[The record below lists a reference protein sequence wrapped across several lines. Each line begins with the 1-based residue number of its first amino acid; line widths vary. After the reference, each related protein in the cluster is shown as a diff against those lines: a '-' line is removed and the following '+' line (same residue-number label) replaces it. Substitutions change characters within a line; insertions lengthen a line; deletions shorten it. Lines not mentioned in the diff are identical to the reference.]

1 MDTTQPTRPDENFEL
16 MRNDALLRWQRAL
29 GIAPGEGLGVGRRA
43 IFFAL
48 FSWLPLAVWAA
59 VNHRLL
65 DAASGEPLLVHYGI
79 HVRCLVAIP
88 LFILAEGM
96 AAPIVRRIVRQF
108 RTAGIVPDTQQEAF
122 RAALCATAS
131 LRDASLPWVAIV
143 GLALAWSLGGPGGDP
158 HEMSW
163 AESGGDVGFGGWWF
177 LVVARPIFIV
187 LALGWLWR
195 IALLIVLFRKISRLE
210 LSLVPTHPDRHGG
223 LGFVHKLPSA
233 LFLVTLA
240 VSAVLAS
247 RWMHD
252 VIFHGQSLAVF
263 KLPLIVFVVLWSA
276 LLLLPLL
283 VLAPRIAALKRH
295 ALLDYGAL
303 VGSHGRLV
311 HQRWILGRTVTE
323 NALLDAPEL
332 GPVADIAATY
342 ELVEKISPLPVGKST
357 LGAIVVPM
365 ALPMLFVAAQQ
376 IPLRDMLLKL
386 LKTLA

>member
-1 MDTTQPTRPDENFEL
+1 MDTPQPTRSDEEFDL

-29 GIAPGEGLGVGRRA
+29 HIAPAEGLGVVRRA
-43 IFFAL
+43 LFFTL
-48 FSWLPLAVWAA
+48 FTWLPLAVWAA

-65 DAASGEPLLVHYGI
+65 DAASGEPLLAHYGI

-96 AAPIVRRIVRQF
+96 AAPIVGRIVRQF
-108 RTAGIVPDTQQEAF
+108 RTAGIVSDAQQDAF
-122 RAALCATAS
+122 SAALGATAR
-131 LRDASLPWVAIV
+131 LRDASLPWVAIIA
-143 GLALAWSLGGPGGDP
+143 LALAWSLGGPGGDP

-163 AESGGDVGFGGWWF
+163 AESGSDLGFGGWWF

-195 IALLIVLFRKISRLE
+195 IVLQIVLFHRISRLD

-223 LGFVHKLPSA
+223 LGFVSKLPSA
-233 LFLVTLA
+233 MFLVSLA

-252 VIFHGQSLAVF
+252 VVFHGQSIVAF
-263 KLPLIVFVVLWSA
+263 KLPLLVFVALWSI

-283 VLAPRIAALKRH
+283 VLAPRIAALKRK

-311 HQRWILGRTVTE
+311 HRRWILGRPVAGD
-323 NALLDAPEL
+323 ALLDAPEL

-342 ELVEKISPLPVGKST
+342 ELVEKISPLPIGKTT
-357 LGAIVVPM
+357 LTAIAVPI

-386 LKTLA
+386 LKTVV

>member
-1 MDTTQPTRPDENFEL
+1 MDTPQPTRPDGEFDL

-29 GIAPGEGLGVGRRA
+29 RVAPAEGLGVVRRA
-43 IFFAL
+43 LFFAL
-48 FSWLPLAVWAA
+48 FAWLPLAVWAA
-59 VNHRLL
+59 ANHRLL

-79 HVRCLVAIP
+79 HIRCLVAIP
-88 LFILAEGM
+88 LFILAEGV
-96 AAPIVRRIVRQF
+96 AVPIVRRIVGQF
-108 RTAGIVPDTQQEAF
+108 RTAGIVPEDQQGAF
-122 RAALCATAS
+122 RAALATTAR
-131 LRDASLPWVAIV
+131 LRDASLPWVAII

-163 AESGGDVGFGGWWF
+163 AESGSDLGFGGWWF

-195 IALLIVLFRKISRLE
+195 IALLIVLFHRISRLE

-223 LGFVHKLPSA
+223 LGFVSKLPSA
-233 LFLVTLA
+233 MFLVTLA

-252 VIFHGQSLAVF
+252 IVFHGQSIAAF
-263 KLPLIVFVVLWSA
+263 KLPLLVFVVLWSI

-283 VLAPRIAALKRH
+283 VLAPRIAALKRK
-295 ALLDYGAL
+295 ALLDFGTL
-303 VGSHGRLV
+303 VGNHGRLV
-311 HQRWILGRTVTE
+311 HRRWILGRPVAGD
-323 NALLDAPEL
+323 ALLDAPEL

-342 ELVEKISPLPVGKST
+342 ELVEKISPLPVGKTT
-357 LGAIVVPM
+357 LAAIAVPI

-386 LKTLA
+386 LKTLV

>member
-1 MDTTQPTRPDENFEL
+1 

-29 GIAPGEGLGVGRRA
+29 LIAPAEGLGVVRRA
-43 IFFAL
+43 LFFAL
-48 FSWLPLAVWAA
+48 FTWLPLAVWAA

-65 DAASGEPLLVHYGI
+65 DAATGEPLLAHYGI

-96 AAPIVRRIVRQF
+96 AAPIVGRIVRQF
-108 RTAGIVPDTQQEAF
+108 RTAGIVSDAQQDAF
-122 RAALCATAS
+122 SAALGATAR
-131 LRDASLPWVAIV
+131 LRDASLPWVAIIA
-143 GLALAWSLGGPGGDP
+143 LALAWSLGGPGGDP

-163 AESGGDVGFGGWWF
+163 AESGSDLGFGGWWF

-195 IALLIVLFRKISRLE
+195 IVLLIVLFHRISRLE

-223 LGFVHKLPSA
+223 LGFVSKLPSA
-233 LFLVTLA
+233 MFLVSLA

-252 VIFHGQSLAVF
+252 VVFHGQSIIAF
-263 KLPLIVFVVLWSA
+263 KLPLLVFVALWSI

-283 VLAPRIAALKRH
+283 VLAPRIAALKRK

-311 HQRWILGRTVTE
+311 HRRWILGRPVAGD
-323 NALLDAPEL
+323 ALLDAPEL

-342 ELVEKISPLPVGKST
+342 ELVEKISPLPIGKTT
-357 LGAIVVPM
+357 LTAIAVPI

-376 IPLRDMLLKL
+376 IPLRDMMLKL
-386 LKTLA
+386 LKTLV